1 MTMQYTTA
9 ELLQF
14 AQLNSDHK
22 GNPAITVALKDCAE
36 QLASKDMRLQ
46 ELTPRIETMQLCI
59 ETLQTENAA
68 LKLQAANANLHSLQ
82 VRPSDLDSH
91 AIAAALSVIGAA
103 ANDTAH
109 MAHLCALA
117 HSAVSLMILPPFARD
132 AHKLRAD
139 GTLEP
144 QSTKDT
150 P

>member
-1 MTMQYTTA
+1 MMNSELVSFAANLRQRGDFYSPEECAQMIFRAA
-9 ELLQF
+9 EELRRLDSGWRAANMNVLDLKIQI
-14 AQLNSDHK
+14 D
-22 GNPAITVALKDCAE
+22 ALKVRTYQAE
-36 QLASKDMRLQ
+36 QECGL
-46 ELTPRIETMQLCI
+46 
-59 ETLQTENAA
+59 
-68 LKLQAANANLHSLQ
+68 LKSQAANANFHSLRA
-82 VRPSDLDSH
+82 RPD
-91 AIAAALSVIGAA
+91 
-103 ANDTAH
+103 H